1 MARSIS
7 IRTAI
12 LPITAIALV
21 ACGGGRVRDADA
33 PLSPAAAKVEVLEA
47 AKPTCKKVGTVNG
60 IGEDLD
66 DKVSDAQAVKAAK
79 EEAAKLGGD
88 AIVIVTTASDVK
100 AGAGGTVQVITKTA
114 DVFNCAAK

>member
-1 MARSIS
+1 MARSICMG
-7 IRTAI
+7 IGAI
-12 LPITAIALV
+12 AAFALV

-33 PLSPAAAKVEVLEA
+33 PLSPAAAKVQVLGA
-47 AKPTCKKVGTVNG
+47 AQPTCKKIGSVNG

-66 DKVSDAQAVKAAK
+66 EKVSDAQALKAAK

-88 AIVIVTTASDVK
+88 SIVIVTTASDVK

-114 DVFNCAAK
+114 DVFDCAAK